1 MRHRPLSE
9 HEREEW
15 ATFTRS
21 IGTRPLRGRSPAASL
36 PKAAPAQAAPSQPP
50 PVARAAEAVAR
61 PPAAARKPAVKAITV
76 GGAAAGLDSSSW
88 EKLRAGRMRPQRT
101 LDLHGRTAQSAF
113 LAFSVFIQNA
123 RHDRLRCVEIV
134 TGRGSGE
141 GGVLRR
147 ELPHWINL
155 PHLRAL
161 ILAATHPSQTNTGSV
176 RLLLRRVR

>member
-1 MRHRPLSE
+1 
-9 HEREEW
+9 
-15 ATFTRS
+15 
-21 IGTRPLRGRSPAASL
+21 
-36 PKAAPAQAAPSQPP
+36 
-50 PVARAAEAVAR
+50 
-61 PPAAARKPAVKAITV
+61 
-76 GGAAAGLDSSSW
+76 
-88 EKLRAGRMRPQRT
+88 MRPQRT

-113 LAFSVFIQNA
+113 LAFSVFIQSA
-123 RHDRLRCVEIV
+123 RHDRLRCVEVV
-134 TGRGSGE
+134 TGRGAGD

>member
-1 MRHRPLSE
+1 VRHRPLSE

-15 ATFTRS
+15 AVFTRS
-21 IGTRPLRGRSPAASL
+21 IGTRPLRGRAPAVSPPVPAAV
-36 PKAAPAQAAPSQPP
+36 PAPP
-50 PVARAAEAVAR
+50 PAVARPAEAVAR
-61 PPAAARKPAVKAITV
+61 PPVIARKPAVKAITV
-76 GGAAAGLDSSSW
+76 GGPAAGLDTSSW
-88 EKLRAGRMRPQRT
+88 EKLRGGRMRPQRT

-113 LAFSVFIQNA
+113 LAFSVFIQSA
-123 RHDRLRCVEIV
+123 RHDRLRCVEVV
-134 TGRGSGE
+134 TGRGAGD

>member
-1 MRHRPLSE
+1 VRHRPLSE

-21 IGTRPLRGRSPAASL
+21 IGTRPLRGRPPAM
-36 PKAAPAQAAPSQPP
+36 PP
-50 PVARAAEAVAR
+50 PVPAAMPAPPQPPAVAR
-61 PPAAARKPAVKAITV
+61 TAASVTRPPVASRKPAVKAITV
-76 GGAAAGLDSSSW
+76 GGPATGLDSSSW

-101 LDLHGRTAQSAF
+101 LDLHGRTAQAAF
-113 LAFSVFIQNA
+113 LAFSIFIQNA
-123 RHDRLRCVEIV
+123 RHDRLRCVEVV
-134 TGRGSGE
+134 TGRGSGD